1 MESLRSSISSW
12 IDFEKKEFL
21 PETTYFNVDELL
33 KLTRDEIKRWASS
46 LRDEKLSKRA
56 NLIKRIKEL
65 CKDFSEMHGASD
77 FMSRMVDILNYMV
90 DIVYKES
97 DLLTDLISALEEG
110 DEELL
115 FKSVRELA
123 STEESLRNYMKIIVD
138 GLDKVDAL

>member
-1 MESLRSSISSW
+1 
-12 IDFEKKEFL
+12 
-21 PETTYFNVDELL
+21 
-33 KLTRDEIKRWASS
+33 
-46 LRDEKLSKRA
+46 
-56 NLIKRIKEL
+56 
-65 CKDFSEMHGASD
+65 SEMHGASD